1 MLEGKGLARTSWK
14 AYVGKPLYSTLN
26 QSRKAAQ
33 DSWPGHAWVY
43 EAGEGMESGTRAFFA
58 GALRRGREE
67 AGGKQE
73 DSQEWLSHAQASRNW
88 KVEIRNGK

>member
-14 AYVGKPLYSTLN
+14 AYVGKTLYSTLN
-26 QSRKAAQ
+26 QSRKPAQ

-58 GALRRGREE
+58 GALRKGPGGSGRKTRGQPGMAVPRT
-67 AGGKQE
+67 GKSKLE
-73 DSQEWLSHAQASRNW
+73 SGD
-88 KVEIRNGK
+88 RNGK